1 VSHESLK
8 QQILEQAEQQGL
20 KMSEIK
26 VLSTD
31 PFLVGSPA
39 DYENAKWAAGLWD
52 RMMASRRKQ
61 LHLRGFH
68 YWIQSQGILKPNG
81 VKYAH
86 GDPKDS
92 KEKQDQAPAK
102 DWTFLLH
109 SSQLAR
115 YLGIGTWAN
124 LVDLKHPD
132 PQDYDNY
139 WVGSG
144 LEKSGEVDVQ
154 TELNAKLEGLVDDFL
169 ASLLKQAPRYHV
181 DGYQMYHM
189 EVLCEKGS
197 MGFVIEPACRRYS
210 ACYQPFVGQAS
221 VEKINMMAERAL
233 QAAKAGKKVRIFYI
247 SDWDRYGKSMI
258 PAVARKIEF
267 MTFGSKEADIK
278 LMRLAM
284 TDEQIQKYQLPFAPK
299 HGEEVVELD
308 ALEAIHPG
316 ALGKIVLDALK
327 PYYDSEKPQIVSD
340 ENARIRDVVRTI
352 LDEKL
357 KEPLQTAFKDIDI
370 AGIAGEVSLGDAID
384 PEFVPPEPDHEVED
398 GGNQWVF
405 DSSRGFWEQL
415 EVYKEYKSAGED
427 ED

>member
-1 VSHESLK
+1 M
-8 QQILEQAEQQGL
+8 GL
-20 KMSEIK
+20 NKGDIK

-31 PFLVGSPA
+31 PFLVGSDK
-39 DYENAKWAAGLWD
+39 DYVDARWAAGLWD

-68 YWIQSQGILKPNG
+68 YWVQSQGIQKPDG

-86 GDPKDS
+86 GDPKTS
-92 KEKQDQAPAK
+92 KEEQDKAPAK
-102 DWTFLLH
+102 DWTYLLK

-115 YLGIGTWAN
+115 YLGIGKWAN

-139 WVGSG
+139 WIGSG
-144 LEKSGEVDVQ
+144 LAHTGEVDAQ
-154 TELNAKLEGLVDDFL
+154 SELNDKLTGLVDEFL
-169 ASLLKQAPRYHV
+169 RTLLNQAPRYHT

-197 MGFVIEPACRRYS
+197 MGFVIEPACRRYG

-221 VEKINMMAERAL
+221 VEKINMMAERAIK
-233 QAAKAGKKVRIFYI
+233 AAAAGKAVRIFYI

-267 MTFGSKEADIK
+267 MTFGQKADIK
-278 LMRLAM
+278 LSRLAM
-284 TDEQIQKYQLPFAPK
+284 TDEQIQKFKLPFAPK
-299 HGEEVVELD
+299 HGEDVVELD

-316 ALGKIVLDALK
+316 ALGKIVLDALR
-327 PYYDSEKPQIVSD
+327 PYYDDMKPKVVND
-340 ENARIRDVVRTI
+340 ENTRIRDEVKTM
-352 LDEKL
+352 LEEKL
-357 KEPLQTAFKDIDI
+357 KVPLQEAFKNIDI
-370 AGIAGEVSLGDAID
+370 AGIAGDFSLQDAID
-384 PEFVPPEPDHEVED
+384 PEFTPPEPDHEVDDSD
-398 GGNQWVF
+398 GNWVF
-405 DSSRGFWEQL
+405 DSGREFWEQL
-415 EVYKEYKSAGED
+415 EEYKKYKSAGED